1 MRVEVAPA
9 ALVGHDKDVGLRFAR
24 AFVGRRKDFI
34 TVCAVMRQDDLG
46 FAPAA
51 RELPIQI
58 NRERLLF
65 GPRNDPGALFPRG
78 EGWPLGPRQIGETSL
93 QRPAPFRDG
102 VIEQLK
108 NKAECGKVL
117 LFDGSLVVAL

>member
-9 ALVGHDKDVGLRFAR
+9 ALIGHDKDVGLRFAR

-51 RELPIQI
+51 RALPIQI

-65 GPRNDPGALFPRG
+65 GPRNIRERYFREARVGPWARARSERPLCSAPR
-78 EGWPLGPRQIGETSL
+78 LSAT
-93 QRPAPFRDG
+93 A
-102 VIEQLK
+102 
-108 NKAECGKVL
+108 
-117 LFDGSLVVAL
+117 